1 MLAGN
6 SEAVADLN
14 DPERFGIFCRRIL
27 QEFGLPEPHAGK
39 NDEWQIQAL
48 AVLLCTD
55 TVKKSPVDPGQD
67 ISLLIG
73 NDLQREKALGLL
85 NDWMRRIDYIP
96 SFEKL
101 AIDAEKST
109 PLRFWAPGIPADRT
123 NLCLPHNRTGTFQ

>member
-1 MLAGN
+1 MLPGN

-55 TVKKSPVDPGQD
+55 TIKKSPVDPGQD
-67 ISLLIG
+67 TSLIIG

-85 NDWMRRIDYIP
+85 NEWMSGSITSPRLRSWQSKQRRGP
-96 SFEKL
+96 RCVSGL
-101 AIDAEKST
+101 
-109 PLRFWAPGIPADRT
+109 PAL
-123 NLCLPHNRTGTFQ
+123 N